1 MRSLPTAPL
10 AAGCL
15 IVGYAVAAASGSR
28 PLGGVV
34 LIAGALPCMRAWT
47 LRRGPRTATALAG
60 VGLAALILSHIV
72 ALATGAWPAVLLS
85 AAVMGAAAWLY
96 ADAPAARRRDAN
108 ATAL

>member
-1 MRSLPTAPL
+1 MRALPTAPF

-15 IVGYAVAAASGSR
+15 IVGYAVAAGSGSR

-34 LIAGALPCMRAWT
+34 LLAGALPCMRAWT
-47 LRRGPRTATALAG
+47 VRRGPRTATALAG
-60 VGLAALILSHIV
+60 VGLAALILSHLL

-85 AAVMGAAAWLY
+85 AAAMGAAAWIY
-96 ADAPAARRRDAN
+96 ADAPAARRHDAR